1 MPAATVHLCCNGVP
15 PFRALQKFDHSK
27 TGERSRAA
35 ERSNSFATSGTEVP
49 LICRARLT
57 KAGAK
62 EAGRSRVWNRD
73 FPICTLKAWAEILG
87 LQQAV
92 RLLDETLQQEK
103 KTDADLSEIAKD
115 AVNME
120 AQAA

>member
-1 MPAATVHLCCNGVP
+1 
-15 PFRALQKFDHSK
+15 
-27 TGERSRAA
+27 
-35 ERSNSFATSGTEVP
+35 
-49 LICRARLT
+49 
-57 KAGAK
+57 
-62 EAGRSRVWNRD
+62 
-73 FPICTLKAWAEILG
+73 
-87 LQQAV
+87 V